1 MATADVVGRE
11 PELAVVDAF
20 LGTTVSTTPA
30 ALVLE
35 GEAGIGKSTV
45 WLAAVGAARD
55 RGFVALSTRPTQ
67 AEHGLAYVALGDLL
81 DTVLDDVLPALPPP
95 RPAPG
100 RAADTCRQ
108 VQFGRLHAWGRL
120 GRGP

>member
-1 MATADVVGRE
+1 MRHSKCHHVAMATADVVGRE

-20 LGTTVSTTPA
+20 LDTTVSTPA

-35 GEAGIGKSTV
+35 GGAGIGKSTV

-95 RPAPG
+95 QR
-100 RAADTCRQ
+100 RALEVA
-108 VQFGRLHAWGRL
+108 
-120 GRGP
+120 